1 MSKQL
6 YCIVDAVIINSWKF
20 MMHSRWH
27 YGELPICHDTIR
39 FESFDELMDW
49 LSANSWFSGGLCRWD
64 YKLFGKV
71 QRKIVSGDHVFTAKD
86 FESASYEHYAK
97 IIKDAPIPQ
106 IAKELPADDFWDY
119 CRDMISQRKADADG
133 YKLGAYNPWSL

>member
-6 YCIVDAVIINSWKF
+6 YHTVYVIMIDGCKF
-20 MMHSRWH
+20 TMYSGWH
-27 YGELPICHDTIR
+27 YGKFSDIKHDIIL

-71 QRKIVSGDHVFTAKD
+71 QRKIVSGDYVFTATYLYPD
-86 FESASYEHYAK
+86 QAPRISTDTETTSCRFPVCRTLSSASHRTA
-97 IIKDAPIPQ
+97 
-106 IAKELPADDFWDY
+106 
-119 CRDMISQRKADADG
+119 G
-133 YKLGAYNPWSL
+133 